1 LNEGI
6 FHNVIIK
13 LNEENLY
20 RTALKLDISTIIA
33 YSVMISQRSKNL
45 ESGGNRIS
53 AARIHKYDSP
63 LKIDEIQ
70 KPVISSPEQV
80 IVKVGATGL
89 CHSDLH
95 LIHGD
100 WQKTLPL
107 NLPKTPGHE
116 IAGWVEEIGNEVP
129 TNSIKRGDL
138 VAVFGGWGCGYC
150 SYCKSGDEQMCKF
163 AKWPGLSEHD
173 GGFSEYIL
181 VPSHRFLVKADNTNT
196 MLNPQD
202 LAPLTDAGLT
212 PYRAIKKIRHVL
224 SADKNIAIIGV
235 GGLGFYAIQYAQILG
250 SGANVTA
257 MDRSDKKLALSEDIG
272 ADYTVNI
279 QNSNDFK
286 EFVHPITQGHGFDVI
301 LDTVGLESTLKLA
314 VSSLNKNGALV
325 VVGLFGKQITM
336 PLFQTVI
343 QEYQVYGS
351 LWGNYN
357 ELCEVIDLA
366 KKGKIK
372 HRLHKFSLSDI
383 NNAIELLRKGEIDG
397 RAVIVP

>member
-1 LNEGI
+1 MAYIVQEYSAI
-6 FHNVIIK
+6 
-13 LNEENLY
+13 
-20 RTALKLDISTIIA
+20 KLDISTVIACSLMII
-33 YSVMISQRSKNL
+33 QGSKNL
-45 ESGGNRIS
+45 ESGGNNVR
-53 AARIHKYDSP
+53 AARIHKYSSP
-63 LKIDEIQ
+63 LEIDDIQ

-95 LIHGD
+95 LINGD

-129 TNSIKRGDL
+129 ANSIKIGDL

-150 SYCKSGDEQMCKF
+150 LYCKRGDEQMCQF
-163 AKWPGLSEHD
+163 AKWPGLSNYD

-181 VPSHRFLVKADNTNT
+181 VPSHRFLVKVDNANT
-196 MLNPQD
+196 LMNPQD

-212 PYRAIKKIRHVL
+212 PYRAIKKIRHIL
-224 SADKNIAIIGV
+224 NANKNIAIIGM
-235 GGLGFYAIQYAQILG
+235 GGLGLYAIQYAKILG
-250 SGANVTA
+250 SGANVIA
-257 MDRSDKKLALSEDIG
+257 MDRNDKKLALSENVG
-272 ADYTVNI
+272 ADYAVNI
-279 QNSNDFK
+279 QNSKDIK
-286 EFVHPITQGHGFDVI
+286 SIVHSITRGQGFDVI
-301 LDTVGLESTLKLA
+301 LDTVGLESTIKLA
-314 VSSLNKNGALV
+314 INNLNKNGALM
-325 VVGLFGKQITM
+325 VVGLFGKQITI

-357 ELCEVIDLA
+357 ELCEVIELS
-366 KKGKIK
+366 KNGKIK
-372 HRLHKFSLSDI
+372 HHLHKFALSEI
-383 NNAIELLRKGEIDG
+383 NDAIELLRTGNIDG